1 MKMRPVESRSAAYR
15 LPAALS
21 ARKFRFASVLLMLV
35 TASAIAVPS
44 ARAEWTG
51 KGELGLVFAR
61 GNTETETLNGSLGV
75 EYTRGKWRN
84 ETKFS
89 FLRSETDGDVDA
101 SRFVGSNATHYELSS
116 VSYVVGTARYDRDRF
131 SSFEYQAS
139 AALGYGRKWIDTDRQ
154 ALSTEF
160 GPGVRHSEIRS
171 TGETETDLIARGAL
185 DYRLAISE
193 TAELTNAALV
203 ESGSSNT
210 FFENETALSVA
221 INDSLALKTA
231 FSVRHNTDVEP
242 DRKKTDYL
250 TTVNLVYSFE

>member
-1 MKMRPVESRSAAYR
+1 MNMYSVELSSATRHLPVASPAPRFRAA
-15 LPAALS
+15 A
-21 ARKFRFASVLLMLV
+21 VLMMLV
-35 TASAIAVPS
+35 LAGAIAVPS
-44 ARAEWTG
+44 ARAEWSG

-101 SRFVGSNATHYELSS
+101 SRFVGSNATHYELSP
-116 VSYVVGTARYDRDRF
+116 VSYVVGSARYDRDKF

-139 AALGYGRKWIDTDRQ
+139 AALGYGRKWIDSERQ
-154 ALSTEF
+154 ALSTEI

-185 DYRLAISE
+185 DYRLAVSE
-193 TAELTNAALV
+193 TAELTNVALV

-210 FFENETALSVA
+210 FLENETALTVA